1 MQPGP
6 GGYGYPAGNPL
17 QQYAGNPHMPP
28 QQMAPIEQPS
38 QSKRQ
43 NIYATYDVSDQMK
56 FVRKVYTIL
65 AI

>member
-1 MQPGP
+1 
-6 GGYGYPAGNPL
+6 
-17 QQYAGNPHMPP
+17 MPP